1 MAFGDG
7 SFRSRAASLLRPA
20 TPSRGTDQEK
30 ASGSG
35 MSTLTERPLSGK
47 TTTTA
52 AQSDPEKSHSL
63 SSVEDPY
70 NSSFGNV
77 VAHDRDAQRIVR
89 TIPGENRSE
98 TPSTTPFITGGDAL
112 NIC

>member
-20 TPSRGTDQEK
+20 TPSRGANQEK

-35 MSTLTERPLSGK
+35 ISTLTERPLSGK

-52 AQSDPEKSHSL
+52 AQSDPETSHSL
-63 SSVEDPY
+63 SSGEAPY
-70 NSSFGNV
+70 NSSIGNV
-77 VAHDRDAQRIVR
+77 VAYDRDAQRIVR
-89 TIPGENRSE
+89 TIPGENRSGI
-98 TPSTTPFITGGDAL
+98 PSTKLFIIGGDAL